1 MKTDH
6 SFVDEARLTVRSGD
20 GGNGMASFRREK
32 FVAKGGPNG
41 GDGGKGGDVVLVA
54 DRNRNTLNEFH
65 YRQKMSA
72 KNGEGGG
79 SSGKT
84 GANGAD
90 LVIAVPVGTV
100 VYLARDVAQDVAH
113 DLAHD
118 LAQDDAETGD
128 DATLLVDL
136 AEDGQRFVAARG
148 GKGGLG
154 NIHFKNSRRQAP
166 DFALPGLPG
175 ETLSLRM
182 SLKLLA
188 DVGLVGFPNAGKS
201 TLLGRISEAR
211 PRVAAYPFT
220 TLTPSLG
227 VVERGDD
234 RLVVADIPGLIEGA
248 AEGAGL
254 GHRFLRHVER
264 TRVLVHL
271 LDLGAMTMEGR
282 DLLDDYDKLRHEL
295 GRYDARLLERPE
307 VVVLSKTDVAGEDA
321 VALAR
326 EALAERGI
334 EPLELSS
341 ATGAGIDE
349 LVGRIFEAV
358 DRARREE
365 EAAAASEDAKAHT
378 DAGAMTS

>member
-1 MKTDH
+1 MKSDH

-54 DRNRNTLNEFH
+54 DRNRNTLSEFH
-65 YRQKMSA
+65 YRQKMAA

-84 GANGAD
+84 GAHGAD
-90 LVIAVPVGTV
+90 LVIKLPVGTV
-100 VYLARDVAQDVAH
+100 VY
-113 DLAHD
+113 
-118 LAQDDAETGD
+118 DAEAPEDTEPI
-128 DATLLVDL
+128 VDL
-136 AEDGQRFVAARG
+136 AEDGQRFVVAKG

-154 NIHFKNSRRQAP
+154 NIHFKSSRRQAP

-175 ETLSLRM
+175 EALSLKLA
-182 SLKLLA
+182 LKLLA

-201 TLLGRISEAR
+201 TLLGRLSEAR

-248 AEGAGL
+248 ADGAGL

-282 DLLDDYDKLRHEL
+282 DLLDDYDKLRREL
-295 GRYDARLLERPE
+295 GRYDARLLDRPE
-307 VVVLSKTDVAGEDA
+307 IVVLSKTDVADEDVIA
-321 VALAR
+321 RARDALAT
-326 EALAERGI
+326 RGI
-334 EPLELSS
+334 EALELSS
-341 ATGAGIDE
+341 ATSEGIDA
-349 LVGRIFEAV
+349 LVGRIFETVA
-358 DRARREE
+358 RARREE
-365 EAAAASEDAKAHT
+365 EVAAEKAADAANVREPIGSET
-378 DAGAMTS
+378 MPS

>member
-1 MKTDH
+1 MKSEHT
-6 SFVDEARLTVRSGD
+6 FVDEARLTVRSGD

-32 FVAKGGPNG
+32 FVPNGGPNG
-41 GDGGKGGDVVLVA
+41 GDGGRGGDVVLIA
-54 DRNRNTLNEFH
+54 DRNRNTLSEFH

-72 KNGEGGG
+72 KNGAGGG
-79 SSGKT
+79 TSGKT
-84 GANGAD
+84 GADGAD
-90 LVIAVPVGTV
+90 LVIELPVGTV
-100 VYLARDVAQDVAH
+100 VY
-113 DLAHD
+113 
-118 LAQDDAETGD
+118 DA
-128 DATLLVDL
+128 DAPEDAAPIVDL
-136 AEDGQRFVAARG
+136 SEDGQRFVIARG

-154 NIHFKNSRRQAP
+154 NIHFKSSRRQAP

-175 ETLSLRM
+175 ESVSLRL

-201 TLLGRISEAR
+201 TLLGRVSEAR

-248 AEGAGL
+248 ADGTGL

-271 LDLGAMTMEGR
+271 LDLGAMLLEER
-282 DLLDDYDKLRHEL
+282 DLLHDYDTLRAEL

-307 VVVLSKTDVAGEDA
+307 IVVLSKADLADEASLETARK
-321 VALAR
+321 ALAT
-326 EALAERGI
+326 RGL
-334 EPLELSS
+334 EPTVLSA
-341 ATGAGIDE
+341 ATGDGVDE
-349 LVGRIFEAV
+349 LVGRIFETVA
-358 DRARREE
+358 RARREGE
-365 EAAAASEDAKAHT
+365 VSNAAPSAAPETIS
-378 DAGAMTS
+378 S

>member
-1 MKTDH
+1 MKSDH

-54 DRNRNTLNEFH
+54 DRNRNTLSEFH
-65 YRQKMSA
+65 YRQKMAA

-84 GANGAD
+84 GANGDD
-90 LVIAVPVGTV
+90 LVIHLPVGTV
-100 VYLARDVAQDVAH
+100 VY
-113 DLAHD
+113 
-118 LAQDDAETGD
+118 DASEDRAGGD
-128 DATLLVDL
+128 GDEPLVDL
-136 AEDGQRFVAARG
+136 AEDGQRFVAAKG

-201 TLLGRISEAR
+201 TLLGRVSEAR

-234 RLVVADIPGLIEGA
+234 RLVIADIPGLIEGA

-282 DLLDDYDKLRHEL
+282 DLLDDYDTLRQEL

-307 VVVLSKTDVAGEDA
+307 IVVLSKTDVADA
-321 VALAR
+321 ATIDRAR
-326 EALAERGI
+326 ASLTERGHEALVISA
-334 EPLELSS
+334 
-341 ATGAGIDE
+341 ATGDGIDA

-358 DRARREE
+358 ARAQRADDLDTVR
-365 EAAAASEDAKAHT
+365 DAERAEVRPT
-378 DAGAMTS
+378 